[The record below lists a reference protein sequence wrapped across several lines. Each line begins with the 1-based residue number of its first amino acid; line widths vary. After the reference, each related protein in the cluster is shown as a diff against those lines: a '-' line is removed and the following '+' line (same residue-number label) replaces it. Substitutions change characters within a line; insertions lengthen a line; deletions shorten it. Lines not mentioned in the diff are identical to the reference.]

1 MEKRKERIVRKEGEY
16 IFSEDGREV
25 MEMIQQWWVIKN
37 GNRKKEIMDEI
48 RKEREDMEKII
59 LEDLRKKKEEEIEK
73 GIIEIEKDGI
83 RNVLY

>member
-1 MEKRKERIVRKEGEY
+1 
-16 IFSEDGREV
+16 
-25 MEMIQQWWVIKN
+25 
-37 GNRKKEIMDEI
+37 MDEI